1 MTPMTMGDDVRSG
14 ERIEWRRILHEGVPQ
29 WVRPDGEMLLLG
41 DGRAIDEASATYL
54 APCDPTKILAVHLN
68 YPSRAVEF
76 GVSMND
82 TATYFQ
88 KPTTSMNAHRGA
100 LHRPADCQYLNYEG
114 EIAAIVGAPMRN
126 IAPDDTWRYL
136 AGFAPAN
143 DVGLHDFRDTDS
155 GGMTRVKGMD
165 GFCPVGPGIV
175 RGVDIREQRLRT
187 LLNGEVVQEDAV
199 ADMTYGIDELLA
211 DLCRHITLLPGDVI
225 LTGTPANSRPMTIG
239 DVVEVEVTGVGRL
252 TNTVEEIP
260 APLHAVG
267 HQPTDSPRVRAVALG
282 PAASGERVQG

>member
-1 MTPMTMGDDVRSG
+1 MAP
-14 ERIEWRRILHEGVPQ
+14 HEGVPQ
-29 WVRPDGEMLLLG
+29 WVRPDGEMLRLG
-41 DGRAIDEASATYL
+41 DGRVIDEGSATYL

-76 GVSMND
+76 GASMPD

-88 KPTTSMNAHRGA
+88 KPTTSMNVHRGV
-100 LHRPADCQYLNYEG
+100 LNRPADCQYLNYEG
-114 EIAAIVGAPMRN
+114 EVAAIVGAPMRN
-126 IAPDDTWRYL
+126 VAPDDTWRYL

-143 DVGLHDFRDTDS
+143 DVGLHDFRDTDG

-175 RGVDIREQRLRT
+175 RGVDIRDQRLRT

-211 DLCRHITLLPGDVI
+211 DPQLRQQEGVLRDRLEQLATAHLCPYTGFSSGLDILDCKTLKQLTLSPDEDFESFSFFGDWGW
-225 LTGTPANSRPMTIG
+225 T
-239 DVVEVEVTGVGRL
+239 
-252 TNTVEEIP
+252 
-260 APLHAVG
+260 
-267 HQPTDSPRVRAVALG
+267 
-282 PAASGERVQG
+282 